1 MQPNDYMRKVMKIK
15 SRIENLRLVEK
26 FIDDI
31 SVELS
36 LSNEIYGNLLIATLE
51 AANNAIVH
59 GNRQIEDL
67 DVEIDMSK
75 SDDQLLMIIKDQ
87 GRGFDYNHIPDPTSP
102 ENLEKINGRGVFLM
116 SSLSDG
122 LEFQENG
129 AVVKLSFNTRV

>member
-1 MQPNDYMRKVMKIK
+1 MRKVMKIK

-26 FIDDI
+26 FVDDI

-36 LSNEIYGNLLIATLE
+36 LSNEIYGNLLVATLE
-51 AANNAIVH
+51 AANNAIIH
-59 GNRQIEDL
+59 GNKQIEDL

-75 SDDQLLMIIKDQ
+75 SDDKLLMTIKDQ
-87 GRGFDYNHIPDPTSP
+87 GHGFDYLHIPDPTAP
-102 ENLEKINGRGVFLM
+102 ENIEKINGRGVFLM

-122 LEFQENG
+122 LEFLENG